1 MQSAMDFLTFQKADA
16 WACKQDE
23 ARGKPWPGLVD
34 LLSVSQVLHGREL
47 VAEYL
52 SDHNRNQRSTPPK
65 PADNPS
71 VLQQGD
77 EASCWTAST
86 E

>member
-1 MQSAMDFLTFQKADA
+1 MHGPVSRMRLGGSHGQDLWIYPLTPRLS
-16 WACKQDE
+16 
-23 ARGKPWPGLVD
+23 RGES
-34 LLSVSQVLHGREL
+34 LSVSLVLHGREL
-47 VAEYL
+47 VVENL